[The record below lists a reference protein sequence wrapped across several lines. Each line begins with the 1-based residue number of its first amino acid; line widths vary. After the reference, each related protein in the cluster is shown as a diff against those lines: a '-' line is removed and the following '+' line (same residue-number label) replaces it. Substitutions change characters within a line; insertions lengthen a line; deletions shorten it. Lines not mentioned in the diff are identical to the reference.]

1 MLKKLI
7 KFVNEKTFQSAT
19 ALGICSIISLALFS
33 IAHQSVFIY
42 EPGQIDN

>member
-7 KFVNEKTFQSAT
+7 KFVNGKTFQSAT
-19 ALGICSIISLALFS
+19 ALGNRSIILLALFS

-42 EPGQIDN
+42 EPGQIDS